1 MEKYN
6 HQEADASAESTPAL
20 VSVNQISEGC
30 SKSVT
35 FNLNF
40 IQLTKYKVQRFVII
54 FSETCPRVSSS
65 LPPNI
70 NIFMSSR
77 ELVEP
82 FPKRL
87 NVHV

>member
-20 VSVNQISEGC
+20 VSVNQISEDC

-40 IQLTKYKVQRFVII
+40 IQLTKYKV
-54 FSETCPRVSSS
+54 
-65 LPPNI
+65 
-70 NIFMSSR
+70 
-77 ELVEP
+77 
-82 FPKRL
+82 
-87 NVHV
+87 